1 MAQWD
6 DNLSPLMKERLA
18 RIGEISA
25 EDKERMKSLEQL
37 SSLLAD
43 FYAGRLDSD
52 GLWTQLKEHRDAGRT
67 YLLQEAQTALIDS
80 LGTGTTG
87 EDIQKRREGILAIES
102 LKEEQNASVI
112 EMGFDSIGSLQKGYR
127 EQLDE
132 TYESVKGQVER
143 NPQLRMQQVRQGQ
156 TVMVT
161 QLSVDEAVRNIP
173 EWKSFV
179 AQHEAR
185 YAQEFTRLVAE
196 LRSYIE

>member
-25 EDKERMKSLEQL
+25 EDKERMKSREQL

>member
-6 DNLSPLMKERLA
+6 DDLSPMMKERLA

-37 SSLLAD
+37 NSLLAD
-43 FYAGRLDSD
+43 FYADRLDSD
-52 GLWTQLKEHRDAGRT
+52 ALWVQLKEHRDAGRA
-67 YLLQEAQTALIDS
+67 YLLREAQTALTDS
-80 LGTGTTG
+80 LGTGATG
-87 EDIQKRREGILAIES
+87 EDIQKRKEGILAIES
-102 LKEEQNASVI
+102 LKEEQNTSVL
-112 EMGFDSIGSLQKGYR
+112 EMGFDSIWSLQKSHK
-127 EQLDE
+127 EELDE
-132 TYESVKGQVER
+132 TYESVKGQVEA

-156 TVMVT
+156 SVMVT

-185 YAQEFTRLVAE
+185 YVQEFTRLVAD
-196 LRSYIE
+196 LKSHIK

>member
-1 MAQWD
+1 MAKWD
-6 DNLSPLMKERLA
+6 DSLSPLMKERLA

-37 SSLLAD
+37 NSLLAD

-52 GLWTQLKEHRDAGRT
+52 AFWAQLKEHRDAGRA
-67 YLLQEAQTALIDS
+67 YLLREAQTALIDS

-127 EQLDE
+127 EELDE
-132 TYESVKGQVER
+132 TYESVKTQVER

-179 AQHEAR
+179 VQHEAR

-196 LRSYIE
+196 LRSYIK